1 MYLKSFSLIHDLFFL
16 FEKSANPQVQVEK
29 DLFMYRAFIAQK
41 KYGVVLD
48 DIKQNAPEELRFI
61 RLLADYLANESKRE
75 TIVSDLDAKI
85 GSLSTN
91 SSSVLLII
99 AMIYYLEENYE
110 FALKILHN
118 ADDSLECSA
127 LAIQVYLKI
136 DRIDLARKELKKLQ
150 ELDEDALVTQLANTW
165 VNLVSGEKI
174 QDAFFTFQEQSDK
187 HSSTSVLLNSQAV
200 CLITQG
206 KFEEAQSLL
215 QEALDKD
222 SNNPDIMVNM
232 VVLNQYLGKP
242 AEVTNRYLLQ
252 LKDTHKNHPFVKDL
266 LQKENEFNRLA
277 KNYQQSVAH

>member
-1 MYLKSFSLIHDLFFL
+1 
-16 FEKSANPQVQVEK
+16 
-29 DLFMYRAFIAQK
+29 MYRAFIAQK

-48 DIKQNAPEELRFI
+48 DIKQNAAEELRFI

-75 TIVSDLDAKI
+75 TIVRDLDSKI

-91 SSSVLLII
+91 SSLVLLLI
-99 AMIYYLEENYE
+99 AMIYYFEENYE

-118 ADDSLECSA
+118 ADNSLECSA

-136 DRIDLARKELKKLQ
+136 DRIDLARRELKKLQ
-150 ELDEDALVTQLANTW
+150 ELDEDALLTQLANTW

-187 HSSTSVLLNSQAV
+187 HSSTSILLNSQAV
-200 CLITQG
+200 CLINQG

-232 VVLNQYLGKP
+232 IVLNQYLGKP

-277 KNYQQSVAH
+277 RNYQPSVAQ